1 VTVTHKWI
9 IKSWQKQI
17 ETWRNLILS
26 MLHEC
31 VISHVEYHENN
42 VFNSISAM
50 YNFNCNQIDDLLTI
64 NASWKIIKEC
74 SFSSLI
80 DSRYSLMYSVNEV
93 SSFIRNRTS
102 QLEKLN
108 NTEIATEKTKNTTN
122 QSELMNNDEHETLQ
136 EILNDEQNQDQKNDS
151 DVSIHFLAIE
161 MNNN

>member
-1 VTVTHKWI
+1 M

-17 ETWRNLILS
+17 ETRRNLILS

-31 VISHVEYHENN
+31 VVSHVEYHENN

-64 NASWKIIKEC
+64 NASWKIIREH
-74 SFSSLI
+74 SFSSLT
-80 DSRYSLMYSVNEV
+80 DLKYSSMYSVNEI

-102 QLEKLN
+102 QLEKSN
-108 NTEIATEKTKNTTN
+108 NTEITTEKTKNTTN
-122 QSELMNNDEHETLQ
+122 QSESMNSDEHETLQ

-151 DVSIHFLAIE
+151 NVSVHFSAIE
-161 MNNN
+161 MSDN